1 MKLNH
6 INLPVND
13 VSTTVSFFEQYFGFT
28 CTEIKGDHIIAV
40 LKGADDFIL
49 VLMKAKETAVY
60 PQAFHIGF
68 LQKTKAAVDHI
79 FDDLQKDP
87 SLELKQPGKVR
98 DSYGFYFDFNG
109 ILIEVSTEQE

>member
-13 VSTTVSFFEQYFGFT
+13 VGNTVSFFEQYFGFT
-28 CTEIKGDHIIAV
+28 CTEVKGDFIIAV

-68 LQKTKAAVDHI
+68 LQETKTAVDHI
-79 FDDLQKDP
+79 FNSLQNYP
-87 SLELKQPGKVR
+87 SLEIKQPGKIR
-98 DSYGFYFDFNG
+98 DSYGFYFDFDC
-109 ILIEVSTEQE
+109 ILIEVSTEQD